1 MRYSYTHTHT
11 KRHTDREGERQ
22 RSGAYIDRDTLHR
35 FVGFT
40 HVVVAF
46 GISVP
51 H

>member
-11 KRHTDREGERQ
+11 QTDREEERQ

-40 HVVVAF
+40 YVVVAF